1 MIKYIIAAI
10 AIPVNV
16 FIGIAVMRG
25 FAEFCFKNDKKWWA
39 FPLFM
44 TGLLCGGIAL
54 ATFCFVLGAYAI
66 GGFESE

>member
-10 AIPVNV
+10 AVPVNV

-25 FAEFCFKNDKKWWA
+25 VVEFCFKNDKKWWA

-44 TGLLCGGIAL
+44 TALLCGSSAL
-54 ATFCFVLGAYAI
+54 AVFCFTVGAYAI
-66 GGFESE
+66 GGLTQ